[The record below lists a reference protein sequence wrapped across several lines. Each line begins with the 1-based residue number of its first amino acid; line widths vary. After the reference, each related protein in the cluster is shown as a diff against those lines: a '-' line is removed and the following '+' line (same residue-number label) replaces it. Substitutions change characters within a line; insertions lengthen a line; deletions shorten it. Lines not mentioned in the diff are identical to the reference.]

1 MASEQEI
8 IAAQAA
14 EIERLK
20 SKVASLEDQLYWLR
34 KKMFGKMSE
43 KNLPLDPTVL
53 SEPTLFDDPLT
64 EGERAELEAAVRK
77 CEEDTAKLIQVR
89 SFERKPRKAIDTA
102 NLEVREE
109 HIYPEVENRE
119 DYAEMDP
126 EVTDTLVLVPAQ
138 MYVRRIIRHKL
149 VLKSN
154 LQIKEPERKAF
165 EMASLPVMPLPKCMA
180 SESLLTDIIL
190 QKFFYHMPFYR
201 VIQKYKELGV
211 KISDSTMNDWYAATC
226 EKLKLL
232 YDILDREVFSR
243 DYIQV
248 DESTLP
254 VIDDEKHRAVKGYMW
269 CVRSVEG
276 KLVVFYYDMGS
287 RSHETAR
294 KLLRGYRGTIQTDG
308 YGAYD
313 QFESEPHIQ
322 VIGCWAHAR
331 RKWSDALDEDK
342 RTASEA
348 LAYINKLYH
357 VENEAKEAGISGD
370 ALKEKRQKES
380 YPVILQFEKWMYE
393 TVTKTSRNSRIGK
406 AISYTLPL
414 LPRLSRYV
422 NDGRFCIDNNL
433 VENAIRP
440 LALGRKNYLFCGNH
454 DAAVRAAIVYSLVD
468 SCKALDV
475 NPREWM
481 EDVLLRIPGNENNRE
496 ALRELLPDKWA
507 KQTK

>member
-1 MASEQEI
+1 MFSLGQEM
-8 IAAQAA
+8 
-14 EIERLK
+14 R
-20 SKVASLEDQLYWLR
+20 YWLY
-34 KKMFGKMSE
+34 
-43 KNLPLDPTVL
+43 
-53 SEPTLFDDPLT
+53 SEPTDMRKSFHTLSGLVRNKIGGDPMNGDVYIFVNKRRNRIKLLHYET
-64 EGERAELEAAVRK
+64 GGMVIY
-77 CEEDTAKLIQVR
+77 AKMLDRGTFGMPISGSKDV
-89 SFERKPRKAIDTA
+89 
-102 NLEVREE
+102 
-109 HIYPEVENRE
+109 
-119 DYAEMDP
+119 
-126 EVTDTLVLVPAQ
+126 VTDTLVLVPAQ

-165 EMASLPVMPLPKCMA
+165 EIAPLPVMPLPKCMA

-254 VIDDEKHRAVKGYMW
+254 VIDNEKHRAVKGYMW
-269 CVRSVEG
+269 CVRAVEG
-276 KLVVFYYDMGS
+276 NLVVFHYDMGS

-313 QFESEPHIQ
+313 QFESDPHIQ

-393 TVTKTSRNSRIGK
+393 TVTKTSRNSRTGK
-406 AISYTLPL
+406 TISYTLPL

-433 VENAIRP
+433 VENAIRLWP
-440 LALGRKNYLFCGNH
+440 WEELP
-454 DAAVRAAIVYSLVD
+454 V
-468 SCKALDV
+468 
-475 NPREWM
+475 
-481 EDVLLRIPGNENNRE
+481 
-496 ALRELLPDKWA
+496 LREPRCCGACCYRLLPGG
-507 KQTK
+507 QLQGPGR

>member
-1 MASEQEI
+1 MTSEQQI
-8 IAAQAA
+8 IAEQAA

-20 SKVASLEDQLYWLR
+20 NKVASLEDQLYWLR

-43 KNLPLDPTVL
+43 KNLPLDPAAL
-53 SEPTLFDDPLT
+53 IEPTLFDDPLT
-64 EGERAELEAAVRK
+64 EEERAALEAAVK
-77 CEEDTAKLIQVR
+77 KDEEEAAKVIRVR
-89 SFERKPRKAIDTA
+89 AFERKPRKVIDTA
-102 NLEVREE
+102 NLEIREE
-109 HIYPEVENRE
+109 HIYPEVENRD
-119 DYAEMDP
+119 DYTELDP
-126 EVTDTLVLVPAQ
+126 EVTDTLVLIPAQ

-154 LQIKEPERKAF
+154 LQIKDPERKPF
-165 EMASLPVMPLPKCMA
+165 ELAPLPVMPLPKCMA

-190 QKFFYHMPFYR
+190 QKFMYHMPFYR

-211 KISDSTMNDWYAATC
+211 SISDSTMNDWYAAVC

-232 YDILDREVFSR
+232 YDILKREVLAK

-254 VIDDEKHRAVKGYMW
+254 VIDNEKHRAVKGYMW
-269 CVRSVEG
+269 CTRAVEDNMI
-276 KLVVFYYDMGS
+276 VFHYDMGS
-287 RSHETAR
+287 RSYETAR

-308 YGAYD
+308 YDAYD
-313 QFESEPHIQ
+313 QFENDPHIQ

-357 VENEAKEAGISGD
+357 IENEAKEAGITGD

-393 TVTKTSRNSRIGK
+393 TVRRTVESSRIGK
-406 AISYTLPL
+406 AIKYTLPL
-414 LPRLSRYV
+414 MPRLGRYV

-454 DAAVRAAIVYSLVD
+454 DAAMRAAIVYSLVD
-468 SCKALDV
+468 SCKALGVD
-475 NPREWM
+475 PRQWM
-481 EDVLLRIPGNENNRE
+481 EDVLLRIPESENDRT

-507 KQTK
+507 KQTN